1 MSNGRDARGAGPG
14 GEGSHPAVNT
24 HVHLPPNFSA
34 FRTAEDAV
42 LAGARE
48 GLRVMGAS
56 NFHDLGVY
64 ASFAAAARSA
74 GIMPLFGTEIICVV
88 DTLQH
93 DGIRV
98 NDPANPGRMYLC
110 GKGVGGWADPTPEAH
125 RLMAAIRSGDES
137 RMRGMVSRLDACF
150 SASGLEPGLTHESIA
165 QDVADRAGVPRTWV
179 ALQERHLAMAYQE
192 ALFAQVPAERRAAL
206 LTRLHGR
213 PPTADV
219 EDAGAVQAELRSRL
233 MKAGGP
239 AFEPETQI
247 SFEDAHRLVLEL
259 GGIPC
264 YPTLA
269 DGVSPVCPWEEPP
282 AALAERLLD
291 RGIHAAELIPL
302 RNQTAVVDE
311 YVTAFRGAGILVMA
325 GTEHNTMSRIPLE
338 PRCTDDSLP
347 SDLAREA
354 FWEATC
360 VVAAHQHL
368 TASGRPGYVDRRGR
382 LEPGFPD
389 AESRIR
395 WFRDLGA
402 GLIADVAQEASR

>member
-1 MSNGRDARGAGPG
+1 MSAGRDRGDAGAPGAGARTPI
-14 GEGSHPAVNT
+14 NT

-34 FRTAEDAV
+34 FGTVEDAV
-42 LAGARE
+42 ESGARE
-48 GLRVMGAS
+48 GLRVMGGS

-64 ASFAAAARSA
+64 ARLRSA
-74 GIMPLFGTEIICVV
+74 AERAGIVPLFGIEIICVV
-88 DTLQH
+88 DSLQR

-110 GKGVGGWADPTPEAH
+110 GKGISGFDAPNEEA
-125 RLMAAIRSGDES
+125 RKLLGAIRSGDAHRMAGMVARLES
-137 RMRGMVSRLDACF
+137 RFA
-150 SASGLEPGLTHESIA
+150 ASGLEPGLTDTSIA
-165 QDVADRAGVPRTWV
+165 QDVADRAGVPRAWV
-179 ALQERHLAMAYQE
+179 VLQERHLAMAYQQ
-192 ALFAQVPAERRAAL
+192 ALFAGASADERPAL
-206 LTRLHGR
+206 LARAFGG
-213 PPTADV
+213 PAAADV
-219 EDAGAVQAELRSRL
+219 DDAGAIQAEIRSRL

-247 SFEDAHRLVLEL
+247 SFEDAYRLVLEL

-282 AALAERLLD
+282 AVLAERLLE

-302 RNQTAVVDE
+302 RNQPGVVDA
-311 YVTAFRGAGILVMA
+311 YVAAFRAAGILVMA
-325 GTEHNTMSRIPLE
+325 GTEHNTPKRIPLE

-347 SDLAREA
+347 SELAREA

-368 TASGRPGYVDRRGR
+368 TASGRPGYVDRQGR

-389 AESRIR
+389 AGTRIR

-402 GLIADVAQEASR
+402 ELIADVTLEGSR